1 MKLLPIASAL
11 SVAILST
18 STLAATSPV
27 KFYGYMRGGVGLS
40 NEGGSNSKWEVN
52 KVGRL
57 GNEDDLY
64 GEFGLK
70 KEVYAED
77 DVSFV
82 VDSMLK
88 YWEGQ
93 DQNSKDRSVELA
105 QLNVQATGL
114 FEDKDITIWAG
125 ERYYQRHDVHI
136 VDNYYWDVSGIG
148 GGVEHINMGP
158 GKLSVALLQDTLSL
172 IHI

>member
-27 KFYGYMRGGVGLS
+27 EFYGYMRGGVGLS

-70 KEVYAED
+70 KKCMQKTMCH
-77 DVSFV
+77 S
-82 VDSMLK
+82 LLT
-88 YWEGQ
+88 
-93 DQNSKDRSVELA
+93 RC
-105 QLNVQATGL
+105 LNTG
-114 FEDKDITIWAG
+114 K
-125 ERYYQRHDVHI
+125 
-136 VDNYYWDVSGIG
+136 
-148 GGVEHINMGP
+148 
-158 GKLSVALLQDTLSL
+158 GKTKTPKIAVLS
-172 IHI
+172 